1 MYYYFNPAVIHSIHR
16 VITAAHEA
24 GIWAGMCGE
33 MAGDKLALPFLLAL
47 GIDELSMSASQ
58 APVVKEQIR
67 NLESG
72 ICDVDKILSLT
83 TTEEVRE
90 YLQSLL

>member
-1 MYYYFNPAVIHSIHR
+1 MRQASGQACVVS
-16 VITAAHEA
+16 
-24 GIWAGMCGE
+24 E

>member
-1 MYYYFNPAVIHSIHR
+1 MRQASGQVCVVR
-16 VITAAHEA
+16 
-24 GIWAGMCGE
+24 WQ
-33 MAGDKLALPFLLAL
+33 GDKLALPFLLAL

-83 TTEEVRE
+83 TTEEVQGILTE
-90 YLQSLL
+90 SVISGW